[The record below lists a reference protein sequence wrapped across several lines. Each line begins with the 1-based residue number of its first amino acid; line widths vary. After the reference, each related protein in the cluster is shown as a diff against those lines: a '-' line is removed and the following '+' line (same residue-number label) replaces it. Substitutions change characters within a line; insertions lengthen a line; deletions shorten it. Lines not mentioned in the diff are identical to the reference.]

1 MGCRNLES
9 TTPLG
14 LEVDRVGK
22 HEVEVGAARDDG
34 ADEIFRGNPHPAL
47 DLLRCFFLLHKLVKV
62 NQIREKLI
70 YRPFLTDKAR
80 ESGTSQPYSDNKMNH
95 NKSWRL
101 EIVIL

>member
-1 MGCRNLES
+1 MSQAYC

-47 DLLRCFFLLHKLVKV
+47 DLLRCFFLLFC
-62 NQIREKLI
+62 ITWTEFS
-70 YRPFLTDKAR
+70 P
-80 ESGTSQPYSDNKMNH
+80 
-95 NKSWRL
+95 
-101 EIVIL
+101 VILA